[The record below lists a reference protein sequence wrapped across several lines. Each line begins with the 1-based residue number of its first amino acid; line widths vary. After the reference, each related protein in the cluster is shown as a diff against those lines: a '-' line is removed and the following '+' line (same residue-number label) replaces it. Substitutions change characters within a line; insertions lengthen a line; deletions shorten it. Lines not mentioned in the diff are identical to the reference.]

1 MDTHLPCPMSASDIL
16 QLMKEQNGENKFFYR
31 VHMAEV
37 LYMASVARGTTGCEL
52 KFSILV
58 SQYHVQKS
66 NRLQIGFPW
75 KVLHHCLAL

>member
-1 MDTHLPCPMSASDIL
+1 MDPCLPYPMSTPDTL
-16 QLMKEQNGENKFFYR
+16 QLKKEQNGENQSFYR

-58 SQYHVQKS
+58 SRYRVQKS
-66 NRLQIGFPW
+66 NQLQIGFPW